1 MLNAKRTFMV
11 KEKEIMSIGTASP
24 SSLKSFNFA
33 SFLDLSEIIQVSS
46 YSVCKLEDAYEDKLG
61 QRFPSCLWSE
71 LAR

>member
-1 MLNAKRTFMV
+1 MLNAKRAFMV

-24 SSLKSFNFA
+24 SSLKRFNFS
-33 SFLDLSEIIQVSS
+33 SFLDLSP
-46 YSVCKLEDAYEDKLG
+46 YSVCKLEDAYEDKCG